1 MFCLSIHP
9 SKTCCWGFIFLL
21 VSGAAD
27 EASIVFGEAAARCI
41 QKQYLHHGSASQNL
55 HVSNEDRNFASARNF
70 SSEDVCPRQLKHLQ
84 GNNIRDI
91 PGSYHNSTVLGGTS
105 TQSLTGSSSNVS
117 FYNTPSPMA
126 SQVW

>member
-1 MFCLSIHP
+1 MTWC
-9 SKTCCWGFIFLL
+9 FILFV

-27 EASIVFGEAAARCI
+27 EASTVFGEAAARCM
-41 QKQYLHHGSASQNL
+41 QKQYLHHGSASQSL

-70 SSEDVCPRQLKHLQ
+70 LSLEDASPRQLKHVQ

-91 PGSYHNSTVLGGTS
+91 PGNYHNNTVLGGPPA
-105 TQSLTGSSSNVS
+105 QSLTGGSSNLS

-126 SQVW
+126 AQVW